1 MVTEEY
7 VGVSLNLSSK
17 KSAKLCRRTLQFSN
31 RNQLGRHHSID
42 FLRAVIDIESLCLQ
56 LEKSGQ
62 VDGESQEEDDDVG
75 DEPTVGRNISGEVQT
90 VGICVGVV
98 SFF

>member
-1 MVTEEY
+1 MLRKITVATMVTEEY

-62 VDGESQEEDDDVG
+62 VDRDG
-75 DEPTVGRNISGEVQT
+75 
-90 VGICVGVV
+90 
-98 SFF
+98 